1 MRMNKVENVLY
12 QLGIYPSQAGYPIAQ
27 TAIALAI
34 KEPSRLQRLTLDFYP
49 EVGKQCGCT
58 PACVERSLRISAAR
72 AWDANPK
79 LLTAMAQREIASRLP
94 QVILSACCTIVCGQV
109 IPKSRF
115 GTGKQICQVSCF
127 KLFHFHLPIRKQNT
141 QIGNSVKELP
151 ICVFVK
157 ESESTAVLWTQS
169 LVRVVP
175 SHYDLVRN
183 ANRRCPK

>member
-1 MRMNKVENVLY
+1 MRMNKVDNVLY

-79 LLTAMAQREIASRLP
+79 LLTAMAQREIAQP
-94 QVILSACCTIVCGQV
+94 PTAGDFVCMLYHCL
-109 IPKSRF
+109 R
-115 GTGKQICQVSCF
+115 
-127 KLFHFHLPIRKQNT
+127 
-141 QIGNSVKELP
+141 
-151 ICVFVK
+151 
-157 ESESTAVLWTQS
+157 
-169 LVRVVP
+169 P
-175 SHYDLVRN
+175 SDS
-183 ANRRCPK
+183 